1 MNISYKII
9 DIRKKNNLTQEQLA
23 EKLNVSR
30 QTVSNWENGKFYPD
44 IDTLVKISNT
54 FNISL
59 DVLLK
64 EDTIMIKSMDKKL
77 KMNKKLIYSIIGII
91 ILIVIAIPVAY
102 GYHTNDKETT
112 KINTEKEI
120 KEEEREIAES
130 EFTYYP
136 IPDDYTIFSLEINRI
151 NGETNESLNSYKN
164 KEIILYIDE
173 DDIPKEKNIPLYG
186 IVVDRK
192 IVGNRNKDLLFI
204 ALKDKD
210 YQLANKSDR
219 LGYNF
224 RIELK

>member
-91 ILIVIAIPVAY
+91 ILIIIAIPVAY

-120 KEEEREIAES
+120 KEEEKEIAES
-130 EFTYYP
+130 ELTYYA
-136 IPDDYTIFSLEINRI
+136 IPDGHTIYSLDINRI

-164 KEIILYIDE
+164 KEIVLYIDE
-173 DDIPKEKNIPLYG
+173 DDLPTERKTPMYG
-186 IVVDRK
+186 LVVDRK
-192 IVGNRNKDLLFI
+192 IVGSRNKDLLYI

-210 YQLANKSDR
+210 FELANKSYR